1 MVSEEKI
8 FEKVY
13 DNGLRMMAKACMT
26 FGQMSQDNYKY
37 IGTRFLLISVQRVNN
52 HSFTKLV
59 FALKYLGTWIF

>member
-13 DNGLRMMAKACMT
+13 DNGLCMTAKARMT

-37 IGTRFLLISVQRVNN
+37 I
-52 HSFTKLV
+52 
-59 FALKYLGTWIF
+59 